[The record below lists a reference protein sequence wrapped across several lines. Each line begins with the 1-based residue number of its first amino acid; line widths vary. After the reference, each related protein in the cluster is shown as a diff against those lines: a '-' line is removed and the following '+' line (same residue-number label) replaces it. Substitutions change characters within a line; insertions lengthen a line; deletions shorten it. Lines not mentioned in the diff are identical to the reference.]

1 MPSVNLKAIAN
12 LSHEDQKLFVQ
23 YGFGSE
29 MAAPFGCVHHA
40 FAYHAASQPS
50 ATAVEHLGDTV
61 TYGDL
66 DIKSSRLA
74 RKLQSSDVRQG
85 SRIVLLAERSIP
97 FVIAIL
103 AILKAGAAY
112 VPLDGGIVTDSTLGH
127 VITDSEATLTIAMK
141 AYTHRPKTGRVLCLE
156 DAIEESESTELASE
170 PLVASKPT
178 DGVYVIYTS
187 GTTGKPKG
195 VDVMHYNVTN
205 CKSKNNLSIIRS
217 LTRFKQWF
225 AFHLAISA

>member
-1 MPSVNLKAIAN
+1 MPSVNLKAIAH
-12 LSHEDQKLFVQ
+12 LSPEDQKLFVQ
-23 YGFGSE
+23 YGFGPE
-29 MAAPFGCVHHA
+29 QAAPFGCVHHA
-40 FAYHAASQPS
+40 FAYHAAAQPS
-50 ATAVEHLGDTV
+50 AVAVEHIGESI

-74 RKLQSSDVRQG
+74 RKLQSCEVHQG
-85 SRIVLLAERSIP
+85 SRVVLLAERSIP
-97 FVIAIL
+97 FVIGIL

-112 VPLDGGIVTDSTLGH
+112 VPLDGGIVTDSTLAH
-127 VITDSEATLTIAMK
+127 VINDSQAALTLSMK
-141 AYTHRPKTGRVLCLE
+141 AYTHRPKSGRVVCLE
-156 DAIEESESTELASE
+156 DAITESESTELASE

-205 CKSKNNLSIIRS
+205 RK
-217 LTRFKQWF
+217 TF
-225 AFHLAISA
+225 AIHSQHSADILDLQSFAYHLAISE

>member
-1 MPSVNLKAIAN
+1 MPSLNLKAIAS
-12 LSHEDQKLFVQ
+12 LSPEDQKLFVQ

-29 MAAPFGCVHHA
+29 MAVPFGCVHHA
-40 FAYHAASQPS
+40 FAHHAAAQPS
-50 ATAVEHLGDTV
+50 AIAVEHLGDNI

-66 DIKSSRLA
+66 DVKSSRLA
-74 RKLQSSDVRQG
+74 RKLQSCDVRQG
-85 SRIVLLAERSIP
+85 SRVVLLAERSIP
-97 FVIAIL
+97 FVIGIL

-127 VITDSEATLTIAMK
+127 VIVDSESALTLAMK

-156 DAIEESESTELASE
+156 DAILESETTELASE

-205 CKSKNNLSIIRS
+205 RKCSETS
-217 LTRFKQWF
+217 LRTLLTFVSSGVFGPR
-225 AFHLAISA
+225 

>member
-1 MPSVNLKAIAN
+1 MPSINLKAISN
-12 LSHEDQKLFVQ
+12 LSPEDQKLFVQ

-29 MAAPFGCVHHA
+29 EAVPFGCVHHA

-50 ATAVEHLGDTV
+50 AIAVEHLGESI
-61 TYGDL
+61 TYGDI
-66 DIKSSRLA
+66 DVKSSRLA
-74 RKLQSSDVRQG
+74 RRLQSSGVRQG
-85 SRIVLLAERSIP
+85 SRVVLLAERSIP
-97 FVIAIL
+97 FVIGIL

-112 VPLDGGIVTDSTLGH
+112 VPLDGGIVTDSTLSH
-127 VITDSEATLTIAMK
+127 VINDSEAALTLSMK
-141 AYTHRPKTGRVLCLE
+141 AYTHRPQSGRVLCLE
-156 DAIEESESTELASE
+156 DCIEESETTQLASE

-205 CKSKNNLSIIRS
+205 RKC
-217 LTRFKQWF
+217 F
-225 AFHLAISA
+225 